1 MKIRSETKQSVSLR
15 KQQVASKGIK
25 VIAWIAV
32 DETERTEFL
41 ARDHRL
47 LVSNDTDRDL
57 ILRYQSF
64 LFQ

>member
-1 MKIRSETKQSVSLR
+1 MKIRSETKQSVSLG

-25 VIAWIAV
+25 VIAWIV

-41 ARDHRL
+41 ATDHRL
-47 LVSNDTDRDL
+47 PVSNDTDRDL